1 MTERRGADYNSFM
14 RLLRELDNAKRGYV
28 RIGILSEGHSEDGIN
43 VLEYAIYNEYGTSTV
58 PARPF
63 LREATE
69 SPNGSFII
77 SNYVEQ
83 QLSKIINTKGAYTAK
98 DALTAIGE
106 FVRGR
111 IIASI
116 KTGRWAPNAPSTI
129 KGKNGRTTP
138 LIDSGDLIR
147 SIDFEVVL

>member
-1 MTERRGADYNSFM
+1 MIVRNGPDYNKY
-14 RLLRELDNAKRGYV
+14 LKLVKELSILSKGYV
-28 RIGILSEGHSEDGIN
+28 KVGILSDGSTDDGVSI
-43 VLEYAIYNEYGTSTV
+43 LEYAIYNEYGTSRI

-69 SPNGSFII
+69 RPDNQAII
-77 SNYVEQ
+77 SRFIEAQVTKVVN
-83 QLSKIINTKGAYTAK
+83 SKGEFSAK

-111 IIASI
+111 IILSI
-116 KTGRWAPNAPSTI
+116 KDGKWAPNSPSTI

-138 LIDSGDLIR
+138 LIDKGDLIR
-147 SIDFEVVL
+147 AIEFEVVL